1 MLEMLELSGAR
12 SETSAHLCGV
22 DKKRGGV
29 RGLFVFSIW
38 RDVPLTEQ
46 QWQIR
51 KKTMCVRLCV
61 CAWGIVIYTDKCM
74 CVSEYPR
81 RVRWV
86 LVWSGWG
93 QSPRAA
99 EACERH
105 DGRRRGRGSLRCSH
119 LVFSLPTSPFSLPSF
134 ASFSLSWHS
143 WRRKPSLGPISL
155 LCLTVAT
162 ASRASILWRSMR

>member
-1 MLEMLELSGAR
+1 MR
-12 SETSAHLCGV
+12 S
-22 DKKRGGV
+22 
-29 RGLFVFSIW
+29 LFVFSIW
-38 RDVPLTEQ
+38 AHADKMSPFTEQ

-74 CVSEYPR
+74 CVSEYPW

-86 LVWSGWG
+86 LVWSRWG
-93 QSPRAA
+93 
-99 EACERH
+99 
-105 DGRRRGRGSLRCSH
+105 GVGSVSESSWSLWKAWWEETGQRVSSCSH